1 MEKRGIRTE
10 RGNLNREIEFTNKQI
25 RQLRARINHLKNWL
39 KEETANT
46 EPPTL
51 AGVISDILSG
61 GESKTRYAQIRDL
74 KEAAKVLNFLTSNH
88 ISTLPE
94 LREKVSD
101 FYGRQLAVNEK
112 FKPIERRL
120 KTLDEHLRHSENF
133 KNYRGHKARYEK
145 LYAEYKVLKNTTG
158 FGAERK
164 AQKALDAANEYRET
178 YRPQIAMYEN
188 AEKYLRDVLQGRFD
202 PKKLP
207 PITKW
212 KAERETLTAEKSKL
226 YQEYS
231 ALKNEIRE
239 VEIIRKAAEQ
249 IARQIDPPKRTKAR
263 EMEL

>member
-1 MEKRGIRTE
+1 
-10 RGNLNREIEFTNKQI
+10 
-25 RQLRARINHLKNWL
+25 
-39 KEETANT
+39 
-46 EPPTL
+46 
-51 AGVISDILSG
+51 
-61 GESKTRYAQIRDL
+61 
-74 KEAAKVLNFLTSNH
+74 
-88 ISTLPE
+88 
-94 LREKVSD
+94 
-101 FYGRQLAVNEK
+101 VNEK

-133 KNYRGHKARYEK
+133 KSYRGHKARYEK
-145 LYAEYKVLKNTTG
+145 LYAEDKTLKSTTG

-178 YRPQIAMYEN
+178 YRPIIAMYEN
-188 AEKYLRDVLQGRFD
+188 AEKYLRDVLQGRLD

-207 PITKW
+207 TITKW
-212 KAERETLTAEKSKL
+212 KTERETLNAKMGKL

-249 IARQIDPPKRTKAR
+249 IARQIEPPKRTRAR